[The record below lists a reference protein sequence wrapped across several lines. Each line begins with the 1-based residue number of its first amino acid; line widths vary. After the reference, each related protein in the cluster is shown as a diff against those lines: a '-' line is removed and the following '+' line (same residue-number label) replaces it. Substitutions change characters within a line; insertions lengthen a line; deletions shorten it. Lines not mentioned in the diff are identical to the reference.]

1 MDKVKD
7 IQVAVLGVCLLV
19 GMLVGSFVI
28 AGTLVKVKRNDVLSV
43 TGAASQL
50 ITSDHAS
57 WSCSV
62 ARQSGSLASAYE
74 ALKVDLNAVKAYL
87 VKNGFAEKDI
97 KVSGVS
103 RSELYARDNR
113 GYSTNDI
120 EAYVMRQT
128 ITVASDD
135 VNKIDAI
142 ARQSTELLADGIG
155 FTSNEPQYIY
165 TKLDDLKVDM
175 IGKATQNA
183 KERAAS
189 MAKNTGNKIGSLR
202 SANTGVFQ
210 ITPPDSTDVSDYGIN
225 DTSSIEKKITAVV
238 NVTFAVE

>member
-128 ITVASDD
+128 ITRSMPLRGNLPSYWLTA
-135 VNKIDAI
+135 
-142 ARQSTELLADGIG
+142 LALPA
-155 FTSNEPQYIY
+155 TSRSIF
-165 TKLDDLKVDM
+165 
-175 IGKATQNA
+175 IQNW
-183 KERAAS
+183 
-189 MAKNTGNKIGSLR
+189 M
-202 SANTGVFQ
+202 
-210 ITPPDSTDVSDYGIN
+210 
-225 DTSSIEKKITAVV
+225 TSK
-238 NVTFAVE
+238 